1 MSKSDQ
7 HLGLERILFFSDAVM
22 AIAITLLA
30 LDLKIPEPDAAG
42 ADQLAGR
49 LLQIAPQLLIFLL
62 SFALSGFYWAA
73 HHRYFRFIQ
82 RYDSRLIA
90 LNLVFL
96 FFVVCI
102 PFVAS
107 LIGRYGSVP
116 LAVVV
121 YSVTIAA
128 LGLSLAAIW
137 SYATRRHRLTAPDL
151 DAATI
156 RAAKI
161 RLLGGPIV
169 ILLAAPFA
177 YFGRGVAITAWA
189 LAAVGVLAVVRW
201 SRASQASHRHHR
213 GRAARV

>member
-7 HLGLERILFFSDAVM
+7 QVALERIVFFSDAVM

-30 LDLKIPEPDAAG
+30 LDLKIPDGDLVG
-42 ADQLAGR
+42 ADGLSAR
-49 LLQIAPQLLIFLL
+49 LLQLTPQVLIFLL
-62 SFALSGFYWAA
+62 SFALIGFYWAA

-82 RYDSRLIA
+82 RYDAPLIA

-107 LIGRYGSVP
+107 VIGRYASVP
-116 LAVVV
+116 LAVFI
-121 YSVTIAA
+121 YSATIAA

-137 SYATRRHRLTAPDL
+137 WHATRRHRLVAPDV

-156 RAAKI
+156 RGAKI

-169 ILLAAPFA
+169 ILVAAPFV
-177 YFGRGVAITAWA
+177 YLGRDFAIVAWA
-189 LAAVGVLAVVRW
+189 LAAVGVFAVTRW
-201 SRASQASHRHHR
+201 SRAKSGHPRR
-213 GRAARV
+213 ERRRA

>member
-7 HLGLERILFFSDAVM
+7 QIALERIVFFSDAVM

-30 LDLKIPEPDAAG
+30 LDLKISDIDAVG
-42 ADQLAGR
+42 ADRLSAR
-49 LLQIAPQLLIFLL
+49 LLQLTPQLLIFLL
-62 SFALSGFYWAA
+62 SFALIGFYWSA

-82 RYDSRLIA
+82 RYDTPLIA
-90 LNLVFL
+90 LNFVFL

-107 LIGRYGSVP
+107 VIGRYASVP
-116 LAVVV
+116 LAVFV
-121 YSVTIAA
+121 YSATIAA

-137 SYATRRHRLTAPDL
+137 WHATRRHRLVAPDL

-156 RAAKI
+156 RSAKI

-169 ILLAAPFA
+169 IFVAAPFV
-177 YFGRGVAITAWA
+177 YFGREFAIVTWA
-189 LAAVGVLAVVRW
+189 LAVVGVLAITRW
-201 SRASQASHRHHR
+201 SRASRSGQPRRHRR
-213 GRAARV
+213 RA